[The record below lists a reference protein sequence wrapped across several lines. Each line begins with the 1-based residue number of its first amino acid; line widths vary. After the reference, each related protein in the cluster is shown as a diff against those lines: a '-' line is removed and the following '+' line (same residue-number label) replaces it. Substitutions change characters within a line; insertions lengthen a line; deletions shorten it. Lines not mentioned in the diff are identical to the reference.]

1 MRDDVNAG
9 MCDEHCVL
17 CLNPTTSKQASDQT
31 ATTAWPLQTVRSAA
45 AKRASPLISFH
56 LVSDSSQLKA
66 LGFSYDWQREVSTTD
81 PDYYKWTQWI
91 FLQIFKR
98 GLAYQVGVKAP

>member
-1 MRDDVNAG
+1 MRDDVNTS
-9 MCDEHCVL
+9 MRDEHCVL
-17 CLNPTTSKQASDQT
+17 CLNPTASKQASDQT
-31 ATTAWPLQTVRSAA
+31 ATTAWLMPTVRSAA

-56 LVSDSSQLKA
+56 PVSDSPQLKA

-81 PDYYKWTQWI
+81 PDYYRWTQWI

-98 GLAYQVGVKAP
+98 GLAYQVGAEG